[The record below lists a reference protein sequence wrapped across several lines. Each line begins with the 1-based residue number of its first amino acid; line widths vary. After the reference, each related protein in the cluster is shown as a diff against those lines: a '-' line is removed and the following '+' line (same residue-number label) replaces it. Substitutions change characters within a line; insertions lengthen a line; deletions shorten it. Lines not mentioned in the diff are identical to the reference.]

1 MRNFPITMFFLLW
14 SACLFLDCLSWGCRC
29 YQAYPRVVHDPF
41 FVGNLQL
48 QHVFF
53 TFVFSCFRV
62 CTTFVERPKA
72 SKFLNIRRKASASLS
87 SQRRPQRLLLLKREI
102 RTSSNWKMW
111 NKYKQAKYHSSV
123 SFHFDLERSCK
134 YTNTKKTIGSI
145 GCSTMSLACILRR
158 FNQLHKNQSQEYNG
172 NFTFNFY
179 ESPLKME
186 SIHLVKG
193 AEATRLLNTISMV
206 WCRHVLDFPKKC
218 LTFKRS

>member
-1 MRNFPITMFFLLW
+1 MKRMSFLGLPVLRMQVLPNISKSCTW
-14 SACLFLDCLSWGCRC
+14 S
-29 YQAYPRVVHDPF
+29 F

-62 CTTFVERPKA
+62 CTRFVERPKA

-102 RTSSNWKMW
+102 RTSSHWKMW
-111 NKYKQAKYHSSV
+111 NNLSIIHRCRFIATLKDHA
-123 SFHFDLERSCK
+123 DIP
-134 YTNTKKTIGSI
+134 NKTI
-145 GCSTMSLACILRR
+145 GCSTISLACILRH

-206 WCRHVLDFPKKC
+206 WWMQTCARL
-218 LTFKRS
+218 S